1 VSQQALKFLR
11 AAYVRMQ
18 VIRKFEAK
26 AVELAQADPPMIA
39 GSIHMC
45 AGQEAIPVGA
55 LAALRADDRVLATY
69 RGHGWALEAGISPF
83 ELMAELCQRQG
94 GVNGGRA
101 GSLLANDA
109 PRRFIG
115 QNSIVG
121 AGGPVACGV
130 AIAARA
136 QNSGRVVAVS
146 FGDGAISQGS
156 LHEAFVLASS
166 EQLPVIFV
174 CENNGWAEMTPGSY
188 ASPLPISDRAQVYGM
203 AGATVDGCDPLA
215 VRDAVATAAERAR
228 AGCGPTLIECN
239 TVRLWGHYNRD
250 IQHYRSLKDRQS
262 AETRDPVQRLRGLLA
277 ASGVGAE
284 ELAAIDL
291 NVESEIRAAVEQA
304 LASPHPDPRSVHE
317 HLFAPPGAASGLD
330 TPATAEPQKMTYATA
345 VNRALHDAMAAR
357 DEVIVFGEDVGKPG
371 GVFGLTRN
379 LQKQYGTARV
389 FDTPIAESSILGSAV
404 GSAIEGMKPV
414 AEIMFADF
422 LLVALDQIINQAA
435 NVRYVSNG
443 KASAPLVIRTQQG
456 VTPGSCAQ
464 HSQCLEGLLASVP
477 GLKVGCPANP
487 QDAYSML
494 RAAIEDPDPCV
505 LFEARSLFP
514 REAEVITGGH
524 SEEARGARLLRDGAD
539 VAVICWGTAIYP
551 ALEAAAKLSSEGLE
565 ASVLDLRWLSPLD
578 EESVFKVV
586 RRCGRVLVVH
596 EAAQTGGFG
605 AEIAARIGEKYSM
618 YLKAP
623 VRRLG
628 GDDVRMPSAPVLQR
642 LIVPSTEKILAALT
656 ELTLSRRDVASLA
669 G

>member
-1 VSQQALKFLR
+1 
-11 AAYVRMQ
+11 MQ
-18 VIRKFEAK
+18 IIRNFEAR
-26 AVELAQADPPMIA
+26 AIELAQADPPMIV

-69 RGHGWALEAGISPF
+69 RGHGWALEAGIPAF
-83 ELMAELCQRQG
+83 ELMAELCQRRG

-109 PRRFIG
+109 RRRFIG

-136 QNSGRVVAVS
+136 QKSGRIVAVS

-166 EQLPVIFV
+166 EKLPVIFV

-188 ASPLPISDRAQVYGM
+188 ASSVPISDRAAAYGM
-203 AGATVDGCDPLA
+203 TGVTVDGCDPLA
-215 VRDAVATAAERAR
+215 VRDAVAIAADRAR
-228 AGCGPTLIECN
+228 AGEGPTLIECN

-250 IQHYRSLKDRQS
+250 IQHYRSVRDRQA
-262 AETRDPVQRLRGLLA
+262 AEARDPVERVRRLLA
-277 ASGVGAE
+277 SFGVSSEDLG
-284 ELAAIDL
+284 AIDL
-291 NVESEIRAAVEQA
+291 RVQSDMSAAVEQA
-304 LASPHPDPRSVHE
+304 LASPAPDPRTVHE
-317 HLFAPPGAASGLD
+317 HLFASPKTSPGSGASAAS
-330 TPATAEPQKMTYATA
+330 ERQKMTYATA
-345 VNRALHDAMAAR
+345 VNRALHDAMAER
-357 DEVIVFGEDVGKPG
+357 DEVIVFGEDVAKPG

-379 LQKQYGTARV
+379 LQKQYGSARV

-414 AEIMFADF
+414 AEVMFADF
-422 LLVALDQIINQAA
+422 LLVALDQIVNQAA

-443 KASAPLVIRTQQG
+443 KASAPLVVRTQQG

-464 HSQCLEGLLASVP
+464 HSQCLEGLLAAVP
-477 GLKVGCPANP
+477 GLKVGCPATP

-494 RAAIEDPDPCV
+494 RAAIEDPDPCI
-505 LFEARSLFP
+505 LFEARSLFL
-514 REAEVITGGH
+514 REAEVITGGS
-524 SEEARGARLLRDGAD
+524 SEQARGARLLRDGSD

-551 ALEAAAKLSSEGLE
+551 SLEAAAKLSSERLE

-578 EESVFKVV
+578 EESIFKVV

-605 AEIAARIGEKYSM
+605 AEIVARIAEKQSAC
-618 YLKAP
+618 LKAP
-623 VRRLG
+623 VRRIG
-628 GDDVRMPSAPVLQR
+628 GEDLRMPSAPVLQN
-642 LIVPSTEKILAALT
+642 LIVPSAERILARLI
-656 ELTLSRRDVASLA
+656 ELTAA
-669 G
+669 AA